1 MNITVAICCYN
12 SAKVLGKTMQTLR
25 ESTPVDLPVLVID
38 DGSTDATCTIAE
50 IYSARVVRHDTN
62 KGYGWARQSALENCE
77 TEIIA
82 FIDDSCLLS
91 SDWYGYLLELWTK
104 ADSNTHAIAGKMDIF
119 EPKTFFQKFMVRHN
133 PFLPLPLT
141 FSRNNSIP
149 KKLKPYLI
157 GKQDL
162 SAGFISGFSNG
173 NASFRR
179 SSLNEIGGYDICYR
193 FGAEDEDVAARLQK
207 RFGNTSIYYDPLLK
221 VSHFSNDSVK
231 GYFLRNY
238 KYGRS
243 AAFRKHL
250 EGGIP
255 LLSPIPLLFI
265 FSALFLILEPL
276 TILSI
281 LLPFAIPMLYL
292 GRISRIKYGLDIYI
306 ILVFETLHLVGFLSG
321 AIKFSQK
328 ARAKEASLL

>member
-1 MNITVAICCYN
+1 
-12 SAKVLGKTMQTLR
+12 LQTLR
-25 ESTPVDLPVLVID
+25 KSTPSDLPVLVID
-38 DGSTDATCTIAE
+38 DGSTDATTTIAE
-50 IYSARVVRHDTN
+50 KHGARVIRHNTN
-62 KGYGWARQSALENCE
+62 KGYGRARQSALENCD

-82 FIDDSCLLS
+82 YIDDSCLLS

-104 ADSNTHAIAGKMDIF
+104 ADSNTQAVTGKMEIF
-119 EPKTFFQKFMVRHN
+119 EPKSFLQKLIVRHN

-149 KKLKPYLI
+149 KKIKAYLI

-179 SSLNEIGGYDICYR
+179 SSLNEIGGYDIRYR

-207 RFGNTSIYYDPLLK
+207 RFGNTAVYYDPLLR
-221 VSHFSNDSVK
+221 VSHLSNDSMRS
-231 GYFLRNY
+231 YFLRNF

-243 AAFRKHL
+243 AAFRNHL

-255 LLSPIPLLFI
+255 LISPIPILFI
-265 FSALFLILEPL
+265 FSTLFLILQPL
-276 TILSI
+276 KVLSFFM
-281 LLPFAIPMLYL
+281 LFAIPMLYL
-292 GRISRIKYGLDIYI
+292 GRISRIKYLLDIYI
-306 ILVFETLHLVGFLSG
+306 ILVFETLHLVGFLTG
-321 AIKFSQK
+321 AVKFSWK
-328 ARAKEASLL
+328 SDSKEVSLL